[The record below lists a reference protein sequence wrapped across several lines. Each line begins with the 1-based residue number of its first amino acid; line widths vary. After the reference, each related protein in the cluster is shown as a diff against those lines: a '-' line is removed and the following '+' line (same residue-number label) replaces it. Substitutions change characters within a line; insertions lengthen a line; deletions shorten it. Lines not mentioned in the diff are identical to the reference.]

1 MKDYIKEKI
10 GYAKVKA
17 GFVVAT
23 SLGLSGFLFKGL
35 YKEEKP
41 LLILAGISA
50 TVCIVFFMKLNK
62 QISIDIEKLKVEE

>member
-10 GYAKVKA
+10 GYAKVKS
-17 GFVVAT
+17 GFIVAAA
-23 SLGLSGFLFKGL
+23 LGLSGFLFKGL

-41 LLILAGISA
+41 LLILAGISTA
-50 TVCIVFFMKLNK
+50 ICIVAFMRLNK